1 MGTQIALCLIT
12 LFILA
17 GICSGL
23 NQSCTYID
31 SNLSLSGG
39 ALCSTEKDLGQSEAI
54 CIPSYLISDVEP
66 TDKFSAEADPKLT
79 LDKDGFR
86 DAQGRLVF
94 FRGINVASN
103 AKLPPFLPF
112 RDPKWWDLLSSWGYN
127 MVRLTIF
134 WEAIEPEPG
143 VYDQK
148 YLSNVKELVNEASK
162 RDIYVVLD
170 MHQDEYSRW
179 LHGDGAPYWA
189 LPSDVDPYFNTGIS
203 GRFWFLAYFLSGDV
217 RDSFSN
223 FFKSSYLKDHYY
235 RSWQEVARRVGKN
248 PYILGYDIMNEP
260 YGGDI
265 PNDAGQFENGYLKP
279 FYQGAIASIREVD
292 PDAIGFVEPSIM
304 DLYDSKLSSFNTSH
318 LVYAS
323 HIYPRFS
330 WRAWFDPSNKDTSF
344 PALLDIQRNKAKE
357 LGMPLFIGEFGTPW
371 SPLEVISRN
380 RQVNTAM
387 EAFEGEFI
395 DNAYWD
401 FSAENG
407 SIWNDED
414 YSLLDDN
421 GRPRGL
427 EVNVRPY
434 LRRLAGSPISQ
445 SFNPYSKNYSL
456 IFEGNPGLAPTII
469 YLPELVQY
477 PGGFVVCISDGS
489 IRYLGDKGELWY
501 QPSSHGRHYINISAI
516 NKPPFS

>member
-1 MGTQIALCLIT
+1 MGTQIALCFIA
-12 LFILA
+12 LFALA

-23 NQSCTYID
+23 NQSCTYDVNNSSIRGD
-31 SNLSLSGG
+31 
-39 ALCSTEKDLGQSEAI
+39 AFCSTDKDLGQPEAI
-54 CIPSYLISDVEP
+54 CNPSYLIPDVKP
-66 TDKFSAEADPKLT
+66 SDKFSAEANPKLT

-86 DAQGRLVF
+86 DSYGRLVF

-112 RDPKWWDLLSSWGYN
+112 RDPKWWDLLASWGYN

-148 YLSNVKELVNEASK
+148 YLSSVEELVNEASK
-162 RDIYVVLD
+162 RGIYVVLD

-189 LPSDVDPYFNTGIS
+189 LPNDVDPHFNTGIA

-217 RDSFSN
+217 RDSFTN
-223 FFKSSYLKDHYY
+223 FFMSSYLEDHYY
-235 RSWQEVARRVGKN
+235 RSMKEVARKMGKN
-248 PYILGYDIMNEP
+248 PYVLGYDIMNEP

-265 PNDAGQFENGYLKP
+265 PNDEGQFENGYLKP
-279 FYQGAIASIREVD
+279 FYQGAITSIREAD
-292 PDAIGFVEPSIM
+292 PDAVGFVEPSII
-304 DLYDSKLSSFNTSH
+304 DLYDSKLSAFNISH

-323 HIYPRFS
+323 HIYPSFS
-330 WRAWFDPSNKDTSF
+330 WRAWFDPSYKGVSF

-371 SPLEVISRN
+371 TAATAANRN
-380 RQVNTAM
+380 RQINIAM
-387 EAFEGEFI
+387 DALESEFI
-395 DNAYWD
+395 NNAYWD

-407 SIWNDED
+407 SIWNEED
-414 YSLLDDN
+414 YSLLDNN
-421 GRPRGL
+421 GQPRGL

-445 SFNPYSKNYSL
+445 SFNPYSKNYNL
-456 IFEGNPGLAPTII
+456 TFEGNPGLAPTIV
-469 YLPELVQY
+469 YLPEKVHY
-477 PGGFVVCISDGS
+477 PDGFVVCISDGS
-489 IRYLGDKGELWY
+489 IRYLRDKEELWY
-501 QPSSHGRHYINISAI
+501 LPSKYGRHYINISAI
-516 NKPPFS
+516 SRERFS

>member
-1 MGTQIALCLIT
+1 MGTQITLCLIA
-12 LFILA
+12 LFTLA

-23 NQSCTYID
+23 NQSSTYVD
-31 SNLSLSGG
+31 NSSLRGN
-39 ALCSTEKDLGQSEAI
+39 AFCSAEGDIGKSEAF
-54 CIPSYLISDVEP
+54 CIPSYLIPGVQTS
-66 TDKFSAEADPKLT
+66 DKFSPKADPKLS

-86 DAQGRLVF
+86 DSYGRLVF

-143 VYDQK
+143 VYDQN
-148 YLSNVKELVNEASK
+148 YLSNVDELVNEASK
-162 RDIYVVLD
+162 RGIYIVLD
-170 MHQDEYSRW
+170 MHQDEYSRC

-189 LPSDVDPYFNTGIS
+189 LPGDVDPHFNTGVA
-203 GRFWFLAYFLSGDV
+203 GRFWFLAYFLSGNV
-217 RDSFSN
+217 KDSFSN
-223 FFKSSYLKDHYY
+223 FFKSAYLKDHYY
-235 RSWQEVARRVGKN
+235 RSWKEVARKMGKS

-265 PNDAGQFENGYLKP
+265 PNDVGQFENGYLKP
-279 FYQGAIASIREVD
+279 FYQEAIASIREVD
-292 PDAIGFVEPSIM
+292 PDAVGFIEPSII
-304 DLYDSKLSSFNTSH
+304 DLYSSKLSAFNNGH
-318 LVYAS
+318 LVYAA
-323 HIYPRFS
+323 HIYPSFS
-330 WRAWFDPSNKDTSF
+330 WRAWLDPSYKGTSF
-344 PALLDIQRNKAKE
+344 PALIDIQRKKAEE

-371 SPLEVISRN
+371 AGVTADSRN
-380 RQVNTAM
+380 RQVNTALG
-387 EAFEGEFI
+387 ALEGKFI

-407 SIWNDED
+407 SIWNGED

-445 SFNPYSKNYSL
+445 SFNPYSKDYNL
-456 IFEGNPGLAPTII
+456 TFEGNPGSAPAVI
-469 YLPELVQY
+469 YLPEKLHY
-477 PGGFVVCISDGS
+477 PDGFIVCISDGS
-489 IRYLGDKGELWY
+489 VRYLKDKEELWY
-501 QPSSHGRHYINISAI
+501 MPSRHGRHYINIFAI
-516 NKPPFS
+516 NNKCFG